1 MESSSLEAV
10 FVLTAHRS
18 TEGNSPVASKD
29 CAVEEAATENSPLDC
44 SLLEGSKTHADTG
57 QISPLQL
64 VVLCTVH
71 DINSDKC
78 AHRYFPVLPVGG
90 KLETA
95 AMGGAVSCLK
105 RNFEVPSN

>member
-10 FVLTAHRS
+10 CVLTAQRA
-18 TEGNSPVASKD
+18 TGEGNSHDAPKD

-44 SLLEGSKTHADTG
+44 SVLEGSKTHADTG

-71 DINSDKC
+71 DVNSDLG
-78 AHRYFPVLPVGG
+78 AHR
-90 KLETA
+90 
-95 AMGGAVSCLK
+95 
-105 RNFEVPSN
+105 